1 MLFEN
6 IFVALLSKII
16 FYITMLD
23 QSFSLKSFRE
33 IFDIENRK
41 GNNIEKRFKND
52 FSESEKK
59 VIELIKINHDIRKE
73 KDPDKKK
80 ILYAQRKAI
89 KKERNEII
97 EHKLEE
103 ISNQINQHRI
113 EILKGKYHG
122 GQSYKFEDNV
132 CNFFISKK
140 IQENIRETY
149 KVRQSS
155 RYAIL
160 SQLINL
166 LEDNCPKYV
175 IRTDIKNFYESIPQ
189 KILLEK
195 INNDYLL
202 SIKSKKFINQIFE
215 SYNGLTGQT
224 DADTAIGVPRGIG
237 ISAYLSEL
245 FMRNVDN
252 QIQELD
258 DLVYYARYVDDIIAI
273 FVPQSKNINDNYLQ
287 NYLSQIK
294 KIVES
299 EELNLNEAKTK
310 EYKLFDSLNYIRLN
324 TKSPKTIQYL
334 GYEIGSTDK
343 KLVIELS
350 ERKIKKYFDRIKLS
364 FKSFSKKKHHN
375 RKREFKLLSAR
386 IKYLTSNT
394 KLRNNKER
402 VFVGIY
408 YSNPFLNSDKSLEKM
423 EKRLNWYIARA
434 KLTNK
439 EKQEIKAY
447 SFIDGFKKKT
457 FQVLPLKNKI
467 YKNHNRKIRDI
478 QNENNNGILQF
489 GITEITSIWKE

>member
-1 MLFEN
+1 
-6 IFVALLSKII
+6 
-16 FYITMLD
+16 MLD

-41 GNNIEKRFKND
+41 GNNIEKRFKDDFSISLAKTLDLKRINKQIREEND
-52 FSESEKK
+52 FDK
-59 VIELIKINHDIRKE
+59 RKE
-73 KDPDKKK
+73 
-80 ILYAQRKAI
+80 LYTQRKAI
-89 KKERNEII
+89 KERNEII
-97 EHKLEE
+97 DQKLEE
-103 ISNQINQHRI
+103 ISNQINQHCI
-113 EILKGKYHG
+113 KILNGKDYG
-122 GQSYKFEDNV
+122 GQSYKLEDNV

-140 IQENIRETY
+140 IQKNIRETY

-202 SIKSKKFINQIFE
+202 SIKTKKFINQILE

-258 DLVYYARYVDDIIAI
+258 DIIYYARYVDDIIAI
-273 FVPQSKNINDNYLQ
+273 FVPQSKKERNLNYKEK
-287 NYLSQIK
+287 IEE
-294 KIVES
+294 IVENEKLS
-299 EELNLNEAKTK
+299 LNEDKT
-310 EYKLFDSLNYIRLN
+310 ETYNLLNNSSILKN
-324 TKSPKTIQYL
+324 KTINYL
-334 GYEIGSTDK
+334 GYKIGSNSENEVLDTKLSEK
-343 KLVIELS
+343 KLG
-350 ERKIKKYFDRIKLS
+350 KYFDRIRLS
-364 FKSFSKKKHHN
+364 FEYFSKKRHHN

-394 KLRNNKER
+394 KLRNNKDK

-408 YSNPFLNSDKSLEKM
+408 YSNPFLNSDESLEKM

-434 KLTNK
+434 ELTD
-439 EKQEIKAY
+439 KQKRKIKAY
-447 SFIDGFKKKT
+447 SFIDGFKKRT

-467 YKNHNRKIRDI
+467 NKNHNR
-478 QNENNNGILQF
+478 ILQF

>member
-1 MLFEN
+1 
-6 IFVALLSKII
+6 
-16 FYITMLD
+16 MLD

-52 FSESEKK
+52 FSISLAKTFDLK
-59 VIELIKINHDIRKE
+59 RINKQIRE
-73 KDPDKKK
+73 ENNFKKK
-80 ILYAQRKAI
+80 ELYTQRKAI

-97 EHKLEE
+97 DQKLEE

-113 EILKGKYHG
+113 KILKGKDYG
-122 GQSYKFEDNV
+122 GQSYKLEDNV

-140 IQENIRETY
+140 IQENIRDTY

-189 KILLEK
+189 KTLLEK

-202 SIKSKKFINQIFE
+202 SIKTKKFINQILE

-258 DLVYYARYVDDIIAI
+258 DIIYYARYVDDIIAI
-273 FVPQSKNINDNYLQ
+273 FVPQSKKLDDSYLKK
-287 NYLSQIK
+287 YLIRIK
-294 KIVES
+294 EIVEKEKLFIN
-299 EELNLNEAKTK
+299 EEKTK
-310 EYKLFDSLNYIRLN
+310 EYNLLDSLSSNNLKNNSIN
-324 TKSPKTIQYL
+324 YL
-334 GYEIGSTDK
+334 GYEIGSEIESNK
-343 KLVIELS
+343 KQLVIELS
-350 ERKIKKYFDRIKLS
+350 KNKIDKYFKRIKLS
-364 FKSFSKKKHHN
+364 FENFSEKKHHN
-375 RKREFKLLSAR
+375 RKKAFKLLSAR

-394 KLRNNKER
+394 KLRNNKDK

-408 YSNPFLNSDKSLEKM
+408 YSNPFLNSDKSLEKLQD
-423 EKRLNWYIARA
+423 ELDENINQAE
-434 KLTNK
+434 LTD
-439 EKQEIKAY
+439 KQKQKIKAY
-447 SFIDGFKKKT
+447 SFIDGFKKRT

-467 YKNHNRKIRDI
+467 HKNYNR
-478 QNENNNGILQF
+478 ILQF
-489 GITEITSIWKE
+489 GITEITSIWK

>member
-1 MLFEN
+1 MVLP
-6 IFVALLSKII
+6 II
-16 FYITMLD
+16 
-23 QSFSLKSFRE
+23 
-33 IFDIENRK
+33 
-41 GNNIEKRFKND
+41 NIEKRFKDDFSVSLAKTLDLKRINKQIREEND
-52 FSESEKK
+52 FDK
-59 VIELIKINHDIRKE
+59 RKE
-73 KDPDKKK
+73 
-80 ILYAQRKAI
+80 LYTRRKAI

-97 EHKLEE
+97 DQKLEE
-103 ISNQINQHRI
+103 ISNQINQHCI
-113 EILKGKYHG
+113 KILKGKDYG

-132 CNFFISKK
+132 YNFFISKK

-202 SIKSKKFINQIFE
+202 SIKTKKFINQILE

-224 DADTAIGVPRGIG
+224 DADIAIGVPRGIG

-258 DLVYYARYVDDIIAI
+258 DIIYYARYVDDIIAI
-273 FVPQSKNINDNYLQ
+273 FVPQSKREKNFNYK
-287 NYLSQIK
+287 K
-294 KIVES
+294 KIEEIVENEKLS
-299 EELNLNEAKTK
+299 LNEDKT
-310 EYKLFDSLNYIRLN
+310 ETYNLLNNSNIL
-324 TKSPKTIQYL
+324 KDKTINYL
-334 GYEIGSTDK
+334 GYEIGSNSENEVLDIKLSEK
-343 KLVIELS
+343 KLS
-350 ERKIKKYFDRIKLS
+350 KYFDRIKLS
-364 FKSFSKKKHHN
+364 FEYFSKKRHHN

-394 KLRNNKER
+394 KLRNNKDK
-402 VFVGIY
+402 VFVGIF
-408 YSNPFLNSDKSLEKM
+408 YSNPFLKSVESLERLQ
-423 EKRLNWYIARA
+423 KRLNWYTRRA

-439 EKQEIKAY
+439 EKQEIEQY
-447 SFIDGFKKKT
+447 SFIDGFKYKS

-467 YKNHNRKIRDI
+467 YKNHNRKNEDTR
-478 QNENNNGILQF
+478 NENNSGILQF
-489 GITEITSIWKE
+489 GITEITSIWKEWEKK

>member
-1 MLFEN
+1 
-6 IFVALLSKII
+6 
-16 FYITMLD
+16 MLD

-41 GNNIEKRFKND
+41 GNNIEKRFKDDFSISLAKTLDLKRINKQIREEND
-52 FSESEKK
+52 FDK
-59 VIELIKINHDIRKE
+59 RKE
-73 KDPDKKK
+73 
-80 ILYAQRKAI
+80 LYTKRKAI

-97 EHKLEE
+97 EQKLEE
-103 ISNQINQHRI
+103 ISNQINQHCI
-113 EILKGKYHG
+113 KILKGKDYG

-140 IQENIRETY
+140 IQKNIRETY

-202 SIKSKKFINQIFE
+202 SIKSTKFINQILE

-224 DADTAIGVPRGIG
+224 DADTTIGVPRGIG

-258 DLVYYARYVDDIIAI
+258 DIIYYARYVDDIIAI
-273 FVPQSKNINDNYLQ
+273 FVPQSKKVDDNYLKK
-287 NYLSQIK
+287 YLIRIK
-294 KIVES
+294 EIVEKEKLFIN
-299 EELNLNEAKTK
+299 EEKTK
-310 EYKLFDSLNYIRLN
+310 KYNLLNSLSSNNLKNNSIN
-324 TKSPKTIQYL
+324 YL
-334 GYEIGSTDK
+334 GYEIGSTSN

-350 ERKIKKYFDRIKLS
+350 KNKIDKYIKRIKLS
-364 FKSFSKKKHHN
+364 FEYFSKKRHHN
-375 RKREFKLLSAR
+375 RKKAFKLLSAR

-394 KLRNNKER
+394 KLRNNKDK

-408 YSNPFLNSDKSLEKM
+408 YSNPFLNSDKSLK
-423 EKRLNWYIARA
+423 
-434 KLTNK
+434 KLQDELEENINQT
-439 EKQEIKAY
+439 ELTDKQKQKIKAY
-447 SFIDGFKKKT
+447 SFIDGFKKRT

-467 YKNHNRKIRDI
+467 NKNHNR
-478 QNENNNGILQF
+478 ILQF
-489 GITEITSIWKE
+489 GITEITSIWKEWEKK

>member
-1 MLFEN
+1 
-6 IFVALLSKII
+6 
-16 FYITMLD
+16 MLD

-41 GNNIEKRFKND
+41 GNNIEKRFKDDFSISLAKTLDLKRINKQIREEND
-52 FSESEKK
+52 FDK
-59 VIELIKINHDIRKE
+59 RKE
-73 KDPDKKK
+73 
-80 ILYAQRKAI
+80 LYTKRKAI

-97 EHKLEE
+97 EQKLEE
-103 ISNQINQHRI
+103 ISNQINQHCI
-113 EILKGKYHG
+113 KILKGKDYG

-140 IQENIRETY
+140 IQKNIRETY

-202 SIKSKKFINQIFE
+202 SIKSKKFINQILE

-258 DLVYYARYVDDIIAI
+258 DIIYYARYVDDIIAI
-273 FVPQSKNINDNYLQ
+273 FVPQSKKVDDNYLKK
-287 NYLSQIK
+287 YLIRIK
-294 KIVES
+294 EIVEKEKLFIN
-299 EELNLNEAKTK
+299 EEKTK
-310 EYKLFDSLNYIRLN
+310 EYNLLNSLSSNNLKNNSIN
-324 TKSPKTIQYL
+324 YL
-334 GYEIGSTDK
+334 GYEIGSNEK
-343 KLVIELS
+343 QLVIELS

-375 RKREFKLLSAR
+375 RKRAFKLLSAR

-394 KLRNNKER
+394 KLRNNKDK

-408 YSNPFLNSDKSLEKM
+408 YSNPFLNSDESLEKM

-434 KLTNK
+434 ELTD
-439 EKQEIKAY
+439 KQKRKIKAY
-447 SFIDGFKKKT
+447 SFIDGFKKRT

-467 YKNHNRKIRDI
+467 NKNHNR
-478 QNENNNGILQF
+478 ILQF

>member
-1 MLFEN
+1 
-6 IFVALLSKII
+6 
-16 FYITMLD
+16 MLD

-52 FSESEKK
+52 FSISLAKTLDLK
-59 VIELIKINHDIRKE
+59 RINKQIRE
-73 KDPDKKK
+73 ENDFNKKK
-80 ILYAQRKAI
+80 ELYTQRKAI

-97 EHKLEE
+97 DQKLEE
-103 ISNQINQHRI
+103 ISNQINQHCI
-113 EILKGKYHG
+113 KILKGKDYG

-202 SIKSKKFINQIFE
+202 SIKTKKFINQIFE

-224 DADTAIGVPRGIG
+224 DADTVIGVPRGIG

-258 DLVYYARYVDDIIAI
+258 DLMYYARYVDDIIAI
-273 FVPQSKNINDNYLQ
+273 FVPQSKNVNSNYLQ
-287 NYLSQIK
+287 NYLSQIE

-299 EELNLNEAKTK
+299 EGLNLNKDKTK

-334 GYEIGSTDK
+334 GYEIGSNEK
-343 KLVIELS
+343 QLVIELS

-375 RKREFKLLSAR
+375 RKRAFKLLSAR

-394 KLRNNKER
+394 KLRNNKDN

-408 YSNPFLNSDKSLEKM
+408 YSNPFLNSDKSLK
-423 EKRLNWYIARA
+423 
-434 KLTNK
+434 KLQAELEENINQAGLTD
-439 EKQEIKAY
+439 KQKQKIKAY
-447 SFIDGFKKKT
+447 SFIDGFKKRT

-467 YKNHNRKIRDI
+467 YKNHNR
-478 QNENNNGILQF
+478 ILQF
-489 GITEITSIWKE
+489 GITEITSIWK

>member
-41 GNNIEKRFKND
+41 GNNIEKRFKKKFD
-52 FSESEKK
+52 ESEKK
-59 VIELIKINHDIRKE
+59 GRELIKINDYIRKE

-80 ILYAQRKAI
+80 ILYVQRKAI

-97 EHKLEE
+97 EQELEE
-103 ISNQINQHRI
+103 ISNQINQHCI
-113 EILKGKYHG
+113 KILKGKDYG

-132 CNFFISKK
+132 YNFFISKK

-202 SIKSKKFINQIFE
+202 SIKTKKFINQIFE

-258 DLVYYARYVDDIIAI
+258 DLIYYARYVDDIIAI
-273 FVPQSKNINDNYLQ
+273 FVPQSKNVDDNYLK
-287 NYLSQIK
+287 NYLSLIK
-294 KIVES
+294 EIVES
-299 EELNLNEAKTK
+299 EGLNLNEAKTK

-375 RKREFKLLSAR
+375 RKKEFKLLSAR

-394 KLRNNKER
+394 KLRNNKDK

-408 YSNPFLNSDKSLEKM
+408 YSNPFLNSDESLKKLQAELEKNINQA
-423 EKRLNWYIARA
+423 E
-434 KLTNK
+434 LTD
-439 EKQEIKAY
+439 KQKQKIKAY
-447 SFIDGFKKKT
+447 SFIDGFKKRT

-467 YKNHNRKIRDI
+467 YKNHNR
-478 QNENNNGILQF
+478 ILQF
-489 GITEITSIWKE
+489 GITEITSIWKEWEKR

>member
-1 MLFEN
+1 
-6 IFVALLSKII
+6 
-16 FYITMLD
+16 MLD

-41 GNNIEKRFKND
+41 GNNIEKRFKDDFSVSLAKTLDLKRINKQIREEND
-52 FSESEKK
+52 FDK
-59 VIELIKINHDIRKE
+59 RKE
-73 KDPDKKK
+73 
-80 ILYAQRKAI
+80 LYTRRKAI

-97 EHKLEE
+97 DQKLEE
-103 ISNQINQHRI
+103 ISNQINQHCI
-113 EILKGKYHG
+113 KILNGKDYG
-122 GQSYKFEDNV
+122 GQSYKLEDNV

-140 IQENIRETY
+140 IQKNIRETY

-202 SIKSKKFINQIFE
+202 SIKTKKFINQILE

-258 DLVYYARYVDDIIAI
+258 DIIYYARYVDDIIAI
-273 FVPQSKNINDNYLQ
+273 FVPQSKGEKNLNYKEK
-287 NYLSQIK
+287 IEE
-294 KIVES
+294 IVE
-299 EELNLNEAKTK
+299 NEKLFINEKKTK
-310 EYKLFDSLNYIRLN
+310 EYNLLDSLSSNNLKNNSIN
-324 TKSPKTIQYL
+324 YL
-334 GYEIGSTDK
+334 GYEIGSNK
-343 KLVIELS
+343 KQLVIELS
-350 ERKIKKYFDRIKLS
+350 KNKIDKYFKRIKLS
-364 FKSFSKKKHHN
+364 FENFSEKKHHN
-375 RKREFKLLSAR
+375 RKKAFKLLSAR

-394 KLRNNKER
+394 KLRNNKDK

-408 YSNPFLNSDKSLEKM
+408 YSNPFLNSDKSLK
-423 EKRLNWYIARA
+423 
-434 KLTNK
+434 KLQDELDENINQT
-439 EKQEIKAY
+439 ELTDKQKQKIKAY
-447 SFIDGFKKKT
+447 SFIDGFKKRT

-467 YKNHNRKIRDI
+467 NKNHNR
-478 QNENNNGILQF
+478 ILQF

>member
-1 MLFEN
+1 
-6 IFVALLSKII
+6 
-16 FYITMLD
+16 MLD
-23 QSFSLKSFRE
+23 QSFSLKSFWE

-52 FSESEKK
+52 FSISLAKTFDLK
-59 VIELIKINHDIRKE
+59 RINKQIRE
-73 KDPDKKK
+73 ENNFKKK
-80 ILYAQRKAI
+80 ELYTQRKAI

-97 EHKLEE
+97 DQKLEE

-113 EILKGKYHG
+113 KILKGKDYG
-122 GQSYKFEDNV
+122 GQSYKLEDNV

-140 IQENIRETY
+140 IQENIRDTY

-189 KILLEK
+189 KTLLEK

-202 SIKSKKFINQIFE
+202 SIKTKKFINQILE

-224 DADTAIGVPRGIG
+224 DADTAIGVPIGIG

-258 DLVYYARYVDDIIAI
+258 DIIYYARYVDDIIAI
-273 FVPQSKNINDNYLQ
+273 FVPQSKKLDDSYLKK
-287 NYLSQIK
+287 YLIRIK
-294 KIVES
+294 EIVEKEKLFIN
-299 EELNLNEAKTK
+299 EEKTK
-310 EYKLFDSLNYIRLN
+310 EYNLLDSLSSNNLKNNSIN
-324 TKSPKTIQYL
+324 YL
-334 GYEIGSTDK
+334 GYEIGSEIESNK
-343 KLVIELS
+343 KQLVIELS
-350 ERKIKKYFDRIKLS
+350 KNKIDKYFKRIKLS
-364 FKSFSKKKHHN
+364 FENFSEKKHHN
-375 RKREFKLLSAR
+375 RKKAFKLLSAR

-394 KLRNNKER
+394 KLRNNKDK

-408 YSNPFLNSDKSLEKM
+408 YSNPFLNSDKSLEKLQD
-423 EKRLNWYIARA
+423 ELDENINQAE
-434 KLTNK
+434 LTD
-439 EKQEIKAY
+439 KQKQKIKAY
-447 SFIDGFKKKT
+447 SFIDGFKKRT

-467 YKNHNRKIRDI
+467 HKNHNR
-478 QNENNNGILQF
+478 ILQF
-489 GITEITSIWKE
+489 GITEITSIWK

>member
-1 MLFEN
+1 
-6 IFVALLSKII
+6 
-16 FYITMLD
+16 MLD

-33 IFDIENRK
+33 IFDTENRK
-41 GNNIEKRFKND
+41 GNNIEKRFKKD
-52 FSESEKK
+52 FDESEKK
-59 VIELIKINHDIRKE
+59 GRELIKINDYIRKE

-80 ILYAQRKAI
+80 ILYVQRKAI

-97 EHKLEE
+97 EQELEE
-103 ISNQINQHRI
+103 ISNQINKHRI
-113 EILKGKYHG
+113 EILIGKYHG

-132 CNFFISKK
+132 YNFFISKK

-202 SIKSKKFINQIFE
+202 SIKTKKFINQIFD

-258 DLVYYARYVDDIIAI
+258 DLIYYARYVDDIIAI
-273 FVPQSKNINDNYLQ
+273 FVPQSKNVNGNYLQ

-364 FKSFSKKKHHN
+364 FENFSNKKHHN
-375 RKREFKLLSAR
+375 RKKEFKLLSAR

-394 KLRNNKER
+394 KLRNNKDR

-408 YSNPFLNSDKSLEKM
+408 YSNPFLNSDESLKKLQAELEKNINQA
-423 EKRLNWYIARA
+423 E
-434 KLTNK
+434 LTD
-439 EKQEIKAY
+439 KQKQKIKAY
-447 SFIDGFKKKT
+447 SFIDGFKKRT

>member
-41 GNNIEKRFKND
+41 GNNIEKRFKDDFSVSLAKTLDLKRINKQIREEND
-52 FSESEKK
+52 F
-59 VIELIKINHDIRKE
+59 
-73 KDPDKKK
+73 DKKK
-80 ILYAQRKAI
+80 ELYTQRKTI
-89 KKERNEII
+89 KIERENII
-97 EHKLEE
+97 EQKLEE
-103 ISNQINQHRI
+103 ISNQINRHSI
-113 EILKGKYHG
+113 NILEGEEYG
-122 GQSYKFEDNV
+122 GQSYKLENNV

-140 IQENIRETY
+140 IQENIKNTY

-202 SIKSKKFINQIFE
+202 SIKTKKFINQIFE

-224 DADTAIGVPRGIG
+224 DADIAIGVPRGIG

-258 DLVYYARYVDDIIAI
+258 DLIYYARYVDDIIAI
-273 FVPQSKNINDNYLQ
+273 FVPQSKKVDDNYLKK
-287 NYLSQIK
+287 YLIRIK
-294 KIVES
+294 EIVE
-299 EELNLNEAKTK
+299 K
-310 EYKLFDSLNYIRLN
+310 EKLF
-324 TKSPKTIQYL
+324 
-334 GYEIGSTDK
+334 
-343 KLVIELS
+343 
-350 ERKIKKYFDRIKLS
+350 
-364 FKSFSKKKHHN
+364 
-375 RKREFKLLSAR
+375 
-386 IKYLTSNT
+386 
-394 KLRNNKER
+394 
-402 VFVGIY
+402 
-408 YSNPFLNSDKSLEKM
+408 
-423 EKRLNWYIARA
+423 
-434 KLTNK
+434 
-439 EKQEIKAY
+439 
-447 SFIDGFKKKT
+447 
-457 FQVLPLKNKI
+457 
-467 YKNHNRKIRDI
+467 YK
-478 QNENNNGILQF
+478 
-489 GITEITSIWKE
+489 

>member
-41 GNNIEKRFKND
+41 GNTIEKRFKKKFD
-52 FSESEKK
+52 ESEKK
-59 VIELIKINHDIRKE
+59 GRELIKINDYIRKE

-80 ILYAQRKAI
+80 ILYVQRKAI

-97 EHKLEE
+97 EQELEE
-103 ISNQINQHRI
+103 ISNQINQHCI
-113 EILKGKYHG
+113 KILKGKDYG

-132 CNFFISKK
+132 YNFFISKK

-202 SIKSKKFINQIFE
+202 SIKTKKFINQIFE

-258 DLVYYARYVDDIIAI
+258 DLIYYARYVDDIIAI
-273 FVPQSKNINDNYLQ
+273 FVPQSKNVDDNYLK
-287 NYLSQIK
+287 NYLSLIK
-294 KIVES
+294 EIVES
-299 EELNLNEAKTK
+299 EGLNLNEAKTK

-375 RKREFKLLSAR
+375 RKKEFKILSAR

-394 KLRNNKER
+394 KLRNNKDK

-408 YSNPFLNSDKSLEKM
+408 YSNPFLNSDESLKKLQAELEKNINQA
-423 EKRLNWYIARA
+423 E
-434 KLTNK
+434 LTD
-439 EKQEIKAY
+439 KQKQKIKAY
-447 SFIDGFKKKT
+447 SFIDGFKKRT

-467 YKNHNRKIRDI
+467 YKNHNR
-478 QNENNNGILQF
+478 ILQF
-489 GITEITSIWKE
+489 GITEITSIWKEWEKR

>member
-1 MLFEN
+1 MVLP
-6 IFVALLSKII
+6 II
-16 FYITMLD
+16 
-23 QSFSLKSFRE
+23 
-33 IFDIENRK
+33 
-41 GNNIEKRFKND
+41 NIEKRFKDDFSVSLAKTLDLKRINKQIREEND
-52 FSESEKK
+52 F
-59 VIELIKINHDIRKE
+59 N
-73 KDPDKKK
+73 KKK
-80 ILYAQRKAI
+80 ELYTQRKAI

-97 EHKLEE
+97 DQKLEE
-103 ISNQINQHRI
+103 ISNQINQHCI
-113 EILKGKYHG
+113 KILKGKDYG

-132 CNFFISKK
+132 YNFFISKK

-202 SIKSKKFINQIFE
+202 SIKTKKFINQILE

-224 DADTAIGVPRGIG
+224 DADIAIGVPRGIG

-258 DLVYYARYVDDIIAI
+258 DIIYYARYVDDIIAI
-273 FVPQSKNINDNYLQ
+273 FVPQSKREKNFNYK
-287 NYLSQIK
+287 K
-294 KIVES
+294 KIEEIVENEKLS
-299 EELNLNEAKTK
+299 LNEDKT
-310 EYKLFDSLNYIRLN
+310 ETYNLLNNSNIL
-324 TKSPKTIQYL
+324 KDKTINYL
-334 GYEIGSTDK
+334 GYEIGSNSENEVLDIKLSEK
-343 KLVIELS
+343 KLS
-350 ERKIKKYFDRIKLS
+350 KYFDRIKLS
-364 FKSFSKKKHHN
+364 FEYFSKKRHHN

-394 KLRNNKER
+394 KLRNNKDK
-402 VFVGIY
+402 VFVGIF
-408 YSNPFLNSDKSLEKM
+408 YSNPFLKSVESLERLQ
-423 EKRLNWYIARA
+423 KRLNWYTRRA

-439 EKQEIKAY
+439 EKQEIEQY
-447 SFIDGFKKKT
+447 SFIDGFKYKS

-467 YKNHNRKIRDI
+467 YKNHNRKNEDTR
-478 QNENNNGILQF
+478 NENNSGILQF
-489 GITEITSIWKE
+489 GITEITSIWKEWEKK